1 MNMNTQRNGRAQKN
15 ILVVGNWKMNPLSI
29 DEAKKIVTTT
39 KKFLPKLTRTAVVA
53 CPPSVFLGS
62 LIKKSDL
69 SASSL
74 VSSGSSSASIGAFV
88 NSSNIGANGSFSFG
102 VQNIYEAESG
112 SFTGEISAKMAVN
125 AGAAYTIVGHSE
137 RRKMGETSERIAKKA
152 VKALEAGLLPI
163 ICVGEE
169 ARNEEGSYWAFI
181 KEQVRAS
188 CAGIDRA
195 GAQKMIIAYEPV
207 WAIGAKEAMTPD
219 LICEMVIF
227 IRKVLADI
235 YGSEIAMKVP
245 VLYGGSVNF
254 QNGADIIVKGQV
266 DGLLV
271 GRESVS
277 LTGFVD
283 LLKVVDQAK

>member
-1 MNMNTQRNGRAQKN
+1 MNMNTQRNGKADKN
-15 ILVVGNWKMNPLSI
+15 ILVVGNWKMNPLSV
-29 DEAKKIVTTT
+29 DEAKKIVAST
-39 KKFLPKLTRTAVVA
+39 KKILPKLQRTAVVA
-53 CPPSVFLGS
+53 CPPAVFLGTFTKKAS
-62 LIKKSDL
+62 LGKTNSTF
-69 SASSL
+69 SPGSL
-74 VSSGSSSASIGAFV
+74 A
-88 NSSNIGANGSFSFG
+88 FG
-102 VQNIYEAESG
+102 VQNIHEAESG
-112 SFTGEISAKMAVN
+112 SYTGEMSAKMAVN
-125 AGAAYTIVGHSE
+125 TGAVYTIVGHSE

-152 VKALEAGLLPI
+152 TKALEAGLLPI

-169 ARNEEGSYWAFI
+169 VRNDEGSYWAFI
-181 KEQVRAS
+181 KEQVKAS
-188 CAGIDRA
+188 CAGIEKA
-195 GAQKMIIAYEPV
+195 GAQKMIIAYERV

-254 QNGADIIVKGQV
+254 QNSADIIIKGQV

-277 LTGFVD
+277 PVGFVD
-283 LLKVVDQAK
+283 LLKAVDGAGATL